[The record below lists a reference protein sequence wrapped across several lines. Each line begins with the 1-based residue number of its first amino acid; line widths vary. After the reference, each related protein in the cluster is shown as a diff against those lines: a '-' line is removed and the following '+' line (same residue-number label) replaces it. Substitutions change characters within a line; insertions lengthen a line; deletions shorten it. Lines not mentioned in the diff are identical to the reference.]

1 MSLKNKESG
10 NAEYILSDFQ
20 TIIGSEISVIVALTF
35 VSDTRTSVEYVSG
48 YRVRSDEGNNKE
60 PQARQLGLS
69 EIDRTQT
76 MYN

>member
-1 MSLKNKESG
+1 M
-10 NAEYILSDFQ
+10 
-20 TIIGSEISVIVALTF
+20 IVALTF